1 MNRRVNKIISLFL
14 VLICLISLTSCG
26 KQDRLYSKDAFLMG
40 TIINLKYYGKNG
52 EKALEESIKIIE
64 NIENSMSLTL
74 KDSDINKINKEAQN
88 SPIELNDD
96 MYNVIERA
104 LYYSKLSDGSLDISV
119 RPVDKLWAIGTENER
134 VPDKSEIKNNL
145 KYVGYENIELHKE
158 NKSIS
163 FKKDNMEIDLGA
175 IAKGYTADKLVD
187 ILKKYKVERALINLG
202 GNLYIYGGKE
212 NGDSLNIGIQDPKKD
227 KGEYF
232 ATLRIKDKSVVTSGN
247 YERYFEKDGKRYHHI
262 IDPKTGYPAENGLIS
277 TTIISDKSM
286 DGDAL
291 STATYVLGLEK
302 SIKLINSLENVD
314 AVFVTSDKKVY
325 TTKGLNK
332 ENFNLSNKEYIYE
345 EGR

>member
-1 MNRRVNKIISLFL
+1 MKKRITKIINLFIVFIFLTSL
-14 VLICLISLTSCG
+14 ISCG
-26 KQDRLYSKDAFLMG
+26 KQEKVYTKDAFLMG
-40 TIINLKYYGKNG
+40 TIINLKYYGENG
-52 EKALEESIKIIE
+52 EKALDESIKRIE
-64 NIENSMSLTL
+64 DIENSMSLTL
-74 KDSDINKINKEAQN
+74 KDSDINKINKEAHEK
-88 SPIELNDD
+88 SVKLNDD
-96 MYNVIERA
+96 IYNVVKRA
-104 LYYSKLSDGSLDISV
+104 LYYSKLSDGSLDVSV

-134 VPDKSEIKNNL
+134 VPDKVEIQNNL
-145 KYVGYENIELHKE
+145 KYVGYKDIELHE
-158 NKSIS
+158 DDKSIL

-175 IAKGYTADKLVD
+175 IAKGYTADALVE
-187 ILKKYKVERALINLG
+187 ILKKHNIERALINLG
-202 GNLYIYGGKE
+202 GNLYVYGGRE
-212 NGDSLNIGIQDPKKD
+212 NGEPLNIGIQDPKKD

-232 ATLRIKDKSVVTSGN
+232 ATLKVKNKSVVTSGN

-302 SIKLINSLENVD
+302 SMKLINSLENVE
-314 AVFVTSDKKVY
+314 AVFVTGDKKVY

>member
-1 MNRRVNKIISLFL
+1 MKRRVNKIISLFL
-14 VLICLISLTSCG
+14 VLICLISLTSCS

-52 EKALEESIKIIE
+52 EKALEESINIID

-74 KDSDINKINKEAQN
+74 KDSDINKINKEAHKR
-88 SPIELNDD
+88 SIELNED

-119 RPVDKLWAIGTENER
+119 RAVDKLWAIGTENER

-145 KYVGYENIELHKE
+145 KYVGYKNIELHKD

-175 IAKGYTADKLVD
+175 IAKGYTADVLVE
-187 ILKKYKVERALINLG
+187 ILKKHKIERALINLG
-202 GNLYIYGGKE
+202 GNLYVYGGKE

-232 ATLRIKDKSVVTSGN
+232 ATLKVKNKSVVTSGN

-302 SIKLINSLENVD
+302 SMKLINSLENVE

-332 ENFNLSNKEYIYE
+332 DNFNLSNKEYIYE

>member
-302 SIKLINSLENVD
+302 SIKLINSLENVE